1 MPQTQDVLFLH
12 KVPGLTDGT
21 YAVAVPVS
29 LALSQVELTD
39 LYVTSRGV
47 LSEVTKPESKIKLRE
62 MEFLALCWSETCRV
76 SPCILCH
83 CAYCVTVPSVSLC
96 LVCHHAYCVTVP
108 SLLPCLLCHCA

>member
-76 SPCILCH
+76 TMP
-83 CAYCVTVPSVSLC
+83 TVSL
-96 LVCHHAYCVTVP
+96 
-108 SLLPCLLCHCA
+108 CLLCHCA